1 MLRPVPGLRRSDPPP
16 ADQPHDELAELAA
29 AVTRGDR
36 AALRTFLLAIVP
48 QMLRIVR
55 RVLGPGHPDLEDVA
69 QEAAY
74 GVIGALPRFRGEG
87 SVLHFACRTAVHTA
101 MNVRRKDL
109 ARKRIGI
116 SDDLDLDSVATD
128 DLGPEAL
135 AVQGSLAP
143 VVRELLDR
151 LPEPLA
157 EAFAL
162 HTVLGYTVGE
172 IAEASGAP
180 VETVRSRLRLARQA
194 LRKRILADGTL
205 REVAEV
211 KP

>member
-16 ADQPHDELAELAA
+16 PDQPHDELADLAA
-29 AVTRGDR
+29 AVARGDR

-48 QMLRIVR
+48 QMLRVVR
-55 RVLGPGHPDLEDVA
+55 RVLGPGHSDLEDVA

-74 GVIGALPRFRGEG
+74 GVIDALPRFRGEG

-101 MNVRRKDL
+101 MNVRRRDH
-109 ARKRIGI
+109 ARKRM
-116 SDDLDLDSVATD
+116 SVHESLDLENVATD
-128 DLGPEAL
+128 ELGPEAL

-143 VVRELLDR
+143 VVRDLLDT

-162 HTVLGYTVGE
+162 HTVLGYTVVE
-172 IAEASGAP
+172 IAQASGAP
-180 VETVRSRLRLARQA
+180 VETVRSRLRLAKQA
-194 LRKRILADGTL
+194 LRKRILADRTL

-211 KP
+211 EV